1 MKRNFL
7 SLQSIHVLDFLT
19 PSRKWFFYYNDILK
33 LFSTSV
39 NMNSKYSE
47 IEHINNFLL
56 GGKSSP
62 WWKVSEVF

>member
-7 SLQSIHVLDFLT
+7 SLQSIDVLHLLT
-19 PSRKWFFYYNDILK
+19 PNRKWFFYYNDVLK
-33 LFSTSV
+33 LFSTST

-56 GGKSSP
+56 GSKCSP
-62 WWKVSEVF
+62 WWQASQVS